1 MMKLLVSIIC
11 CTLFLS
17 HSRGQTWGASTFS
30 QTTNEAA
37 DIELNNLNESYVA
50 GYFSGQT
57 SFSPT
62 SSFSGTQ
69 GNTDAYIAKY
79 SPSGAVIWIKQFG
92 GLASDRAIDLAVG
105 PDQNIVVTG
114 QFFGSVNFGSTTLV
128 SNSKSIEIFNV

>member
-114 QFFGSVNFGSTTLV
+114 QFFGSVTSVVPHSFQIQTQKISLL
-128 SNSKSIEIFNV
+128 